1 MTLGVHSWMNFT
13 SYLGCRIEDRHRVGS
28 PGLDRDLI
36 GKTLAHFKITAKLGE
51 GGMGEV
57 YRAEDTELDRE
68 VAVKVLPEEVA
79 SDPDWLQRFERE
91 ARALASLNHPNIITI
106 HSIEDVDGV
115 RFFSME
121 LVVGKTLAQSIPSA
135 GMPVDLFWEIAIPL
149 VEALAAA
156 HDMGITHRDLKP
168 GNVMVTEDGRVKVL
182 DFGIAKST
190 AEKGPSGNTNEST
203 WAMTRPGIIMGTIPY
218 MSPEQVQGRS
228 VDTRSDIFSLGA
240 LLHETITGE
249 RPFQGETSADL
260 ISSILR
266 DSPQPLSRSRPEAPP
281 ALDAVVLKCLEKD
294 PDRRF
299 QTARELRQELDSD
312 SHQEIA
318 VETDAAPPS
327 IAVLPFADMSL
338 DKDQD
343 YFCEGMADEIINA
356 FTGIEGLC
364 VASRTSSFRFKGLGE
379 DIQSIGDQ
387 LHVATVLEGS
397 VRKADTRLR
406 VTAQL
411 INVSDGY
418 NLWSRR
424 YDRELEDVFAIQDEI
439 AQSIVDALRI
449 ELSAGEQDAFDRSAT
464 ADIEAY
470 DFYLRGRKF
479 FYEGTRQG
487 IELAREMFSR
497 AARRDPS
504 YALAFAGLANCHSYL
519 FMYFDKTPAN
529 KEAAVKASQKAV
541 ALGENFADAH
551 AARGLALSIDQQYEE
566 AGREFESALELNPRL
581 FEAYYFYA
589 RVCREQGRLE
599 DAVPLFEKASQVRP
613 EDYQSLTFLAAAYRD
628 LDRPHERAYT
638 LMRAKDA
645 IKRHLASNPND
656 ARALYL
662 GAGILIDLEEEEE
675 GLDWA
680 RRALALDPDDPRV
693 LYNLACIHCEAK
705 RYEEAVDYF
714 ASALEAGYASRE
726 WIDKDTDLNPIR
738 DHPRFQAAL
747 AKLSNS

>member
-1 MTLGVHSWMNFT
+1 M
-13 SYLGCRIEDRHRVGS
+13 
-28 PGLDRDLI
+28 I
-36 GKTLAHFKITAKLGE
+36 GRTLAHFRVTAKLGE

-57 YRAEDTELDRE
+57 YKAEDANLSRE
-68 VAVKVLPEEVA
+68 VAIKVLPEEMA

-91 ARALASLNHPNIITI
+91 ARSLASLNHPNITTI
-106 HSIEDVDGV
+106 HSIENVEGI

-121 LVVGKTLAQSIPSA
+121 LVVGKTLAQSIPST
-135 GMPVDLFWEIAIPL
+135 GMPVDLFWDIAIPL

-182 DFGIAKST
+182 DFGIAKT
-190 AEKGPSGNTNEST
+190 AAEMEPASETNEST
-203 WAMTRPGIIMGTIPY
+203 WAMTRPGVIMGTIPY

-228 VDTRSDIFSLGA
+228 ADSTSDVFSLGV
-240 LLHETITGE
+240 LLHEMFTGE

-266 DSPQPLSRSRPEAPP
+266 DSPQPVSRSRPGVPP
-281 ALDAVVLKCLEKD
+281 GLEEVVLRCLEKD
-294 PDRRF
+294 PDRRY
-299 QTARELRQELDSD
+299 QTARELRQELDSGCQRA
-312 SHQEIA
+312 SA
-318 VETDAAPPS
+318 VEIEAAAPS
-327 IAVLPFADMSL
+327 IAVLPFTDMSL
-338 DKDQD
+338 EKDQD

-356 FTGIEGLC
+356 FTGIEGLR

-397 VRKADTRLR
+397 VRKSGTRLR

-411 INVSDGY
+411 TNVSDGY
-418 NLWSRR
+418 NLWSRK

-439 AQSIVDALRI
+439 AESIVNALRI
-449 ELSAGEQDAFDRSAT
+449 ELSAGEQDALDRSAT

-519 FMYFDKTPAN
+519 FMYFDNTPAN
-529 KEAAVKASQKAV
+529 REEAVKASQKAIE
-541 ALGENFADAH
+541 LGEGFADAH
-551 AARGLALSIDQQYEE
+551 AARGLALSIDQRYEE
-566 AGREFESALELNPRL
+566 AGREFESALQLNPRL

-589 RVCREQGRLE
+589 RVCREQGNLE
-599 DAVPLFEKASQVRP
+599 KAVPLFEEASRVRP
-613 EDYQSLTFLAAAYRD
+613 EDYQSLTFLSAAYRD
-628 LDRPHERAYT
+628 LDRPREHQDT
-638 LMRAKDA
+638 LLRAKEA
-645 IKRHLASNPND
+645 IKRHLADNPDD

-662 GAGILIDLEEEEE
+662 GAANLMDLGEKEK

-680 RRALALDPDDPRV
+680 KRALALDPDDPRV
-693 LYNLACIHCEAK
+693 LYNLACIHCDAGS
-705 RYEEAVDYF
+705 YEEAVDYF
-714 ASALEAGYASRE
+714 VSAIDAGYASRE
-726 WIDKDTDLNPIR
+726 WIDKDSDLDPIR
-738 DHPRFQAAL
+738 EHPRFQAAL
-747 AKLSNS
+747 AKLSIT